1 MKKPYDCNVK
11 SGDKFIVSNNC
22 AIDSGAIYSR
32 FNEKLDEG
40 GIRMGDILTLH
51 RNDNT
56 DCPEF
61 IYPNG
66 DRQYC
71 NWGVLEPYG
80 LSKQLTSTFSVGD
93 KIQFVDDDGLLCKRN
108 LREIHCNSKHKSGD
122 PLYNYYNGNGSYE
135 IPINEGVI
143 VGIYGEY
150 AMVTWRC
157 DEKRTPCVRFNIKN
171 LKLINN
177 DVQTVTRTGSQEC
190 AGGESGISSSGV
202 ELAIESGYISYTEIN
217 CTIAATCETSQISR
231 TISIL

>member
-1 MKKPYDCNVK
+1 MNKPYNCNVK
-11 SGDKFIVSNNC
+11 PGDKFIVSNNY
-22 AIDSGAIYSR
+22 AINSGVIYSR
-32 FNEKLDEG
+32 FGDPLDNG

-56 DCPEF
+56 DCSEF

-66 DRQYC
+66 DHRYC
-71 NWGVLEPYG
+71 NWGVLESYG
-80 LSKQLTSTFSVGD
+80 LSKQLTSMFLVGD
-93 KIQFVDDDGLLCKRN
+93 KIQFVDNDGLLCKRN

-135 IPINEGVI
+135 ILINEGVI
-143 VGIYGEY
+143 VGIHGEY

-177 DVQTVTRTGSQEC
+177 DVLTVTQSEPERSGTT
-190 AGGESGISSSGV
+190 ASGIFCGKSTESIAVGYPSYQAGYQRSSTQGAYCKVSP
-202 ELAIESGYISYTEIN
+202 
-217 CTIAATCETSQISR
+217 TIQ
-231 TISIL
+231 